1 MATTTTTIKRTKFK
15 LTTEQLLDMFYWLKL
30 MRAFDLRLSILVKQ
44 GKVRSGVYTGIGQ
57 EAIIVGT
64 CFALR
69 KEDFICP
76 LHRDLGSFLMKGVEP
91 RAMMSQMFGKAT
103 GLSKGRDSAL
113 HSGVS
118 ELGIF
123 GNTSMLGA
131 NLPVAAGLGLTFKM
145 EKTDNVVVAYFGEGA
160 SNTGDFHEALNFA
173 GVQRLPIVFV
183 CENNLYAYSVP
194 VEKSMAIDD
203 VADRAES
210 YGFDGVSINGND
222 VLAVYQSTQGALARA
237 RNGEGPTL
245 IECKTY
251 RWHGHSEHD
260 KAFYRTD
267 EELAMWKSRDPIP
280 TFTTYLQAGNISE
293 RGEAEGNRRP
303 RGGDDRRCRGICDER
318 AGPRVPRT
326 RSRISMPKE
335 LTYLEAI
342 REALAEEMRRDP
354 KVFVLGE
361 DVGEYGG
368 AFGVTQGL
376 FQEFGESRVIDT
388 PISESAIVG
397 ISIGASL
404 RGYRP
409 VAEMQFADFISC
421 GFDQIVNQAATLR
434 YRYGGRAS
442 VPIVVRAPSG
452 GNVGGGLYHSQ
463 NPEAWF
469 IHRPG
474 LKVVAPS
481 TPFDAKGLLKAA
493 IRDDNPVVYFEHKY
507 LYRRAKGAVPEGDE
521 IVPIGVAATRRE
533 GDDITLLTYGAMVQP
548 SLEAAD
554 RLSKDG
560 VEVEV
565 IDLRTLLPF
574 DKDAILRSVEK
585 TNRAMIVHE
594 DVKTLGIGAE
604 LSAVIMEERFDALDA
619 PVMRVTYPDTHCPFS
634 NVLEAFNLPDADKI
648 TAALRKLAE
657 Y

>member
-1 MATTTTTIKRTKFK
+1 
-15 LTTEQLLDMFYWLKL
+15 
-30 MRAFDLRLSILVKQ
+30 
-44 GKVRSGVYTGIGQ
+44 
-57 EAIIVGT
+57 
-64 CFALR
+64 
-69 KEDFICP
+69 
-76 LHRDLGSFLMKGVEP
+76 
-91 RAMMSQMFGKAT
+91 
-103 GLSKGRDSAL
+103 
-113 HSGVS
+113 
-118 ELGIF
+118 
-123 GNTSMLGA
+123 
-131 NLPVAAGLGLTFKM
+131 
-145 EKTDNVVVAYFGEGA
+145 
-160 SNTGDFHEALNFA
+160 
-173 GVQRLPIVFV
+173 
-183 CENNLYAYSVP
+183 
-194 VEKSMAIDD
+194 
-203 VADRAES
+203 
-210 YGFDGVSINGND
+210 
-222 VLAVYQSTQGALARA
+222 
-237 RNGEGPTL
+237 
-245 IECKTY
+245 
-251 RWHGHSEHD
+251 
-260 KAFYRTD
+260 
-267 EELAMWKSRDPIP
+267 
-280 TFTTYLQAGNISE
+280 
-293 RGEAEGNRRP
+293 
-303 RGGDDRRCRGICDER
+303 
-318 AGPRVPRT
+318 
-326 RSRISMPKE
+326 MPKE

-376 FQEFGESRVIDT
+376 FQEFGESRVLDT

-481 TPFDAKGLLKAA
+481 NPFDAKGLLKAA
-493 IRDDNPVVYFEHKY
+493 IRDDNPVIYFEHKY
-507 LYRRAKGAVPEGDE
+507 LYRRAKGTVPEGDD

-554 RLSKDG
+554 RLAKEG
-560 VEVEV
+560 VDVEV

-604 LSAVIMEERFDALDA
+604 LSAVIMEEKFDALDA

-634 NVLEAFNLPDADKI
+634 SVLEAFNLPDADKI
-648 TAALRKLAE
+648 TTALRKLAE

>member
-1 MATTTTTIKRTKFK
+1 
-15 LTTEQLLDMFYWLKL
+15 
-30 MRAFDLRLSILVKQ
+30 
-44 GKVRSGVYTGIGQ
+44 
-57 EAIIVGT
+57 
-64 CFALR
+64 
-69 KEDFICP
+69 
-76 LHRDLGSFLMKGVEP
+76 
-91 RAMMSQMFGKAT
+91 
-103 GLSKGRDSAL
+103 
-113 HSGVS
+113 
-118 ELGIF
+118 
-123 GNTSMLGA
+123 
-131 NLPVAAGLGLTFKM
+131 
-145 EKTDNVVVAYFGEGA
+145 
-160 SNTGDFHEALNFA
+160 
-173 GVQRLPIVFV
+173 
-183 CENNLYAYSVP
+183 
-194 VEKSMAIDD
+194 
-203 VADRAES
+203 
-210 YGFDGVSINGND
+210 
-222 VLAVYQSTQGALARA
+222 
-237 RNGEGPTL
+237 
-245 IECKTY
+245 
-251 RWHGHSEHD
+251 
-260 KAFYRTD
+260 
-267 EELAMWKSRDPIP
+267 
-280 TFTTYLQAGNISE
+280 
-293 RGEAEGNRRP
+293 
-303 RGGDDRRCRGICDER
+303 
-318 AGPRVPRT
+318 
-326 RSRISMPKE
+326 MPKE
-335 LTYLEAI
+335 LSYLEAI
-342 REALAEEMRRDP
+342 REALFEEMRRDP

-397 ISIGASL
+397 ISIGASQ

-434 YRYGGRAS
+434 YRYGGRAT

-493 IRDDNPVVYFEHKY
+493 IRDDNPVIYFEHKY

-533 GDDITLLTYGAMVQP
+533 GGDITLLTYGAMVQP

-554 RLSKDG
+554 QLSKDG

-574 DKDAILRSVEK
+574 DKAAILRSVGK
-585 TNRAMIVHE
+585 TNRALIVHE
-594 DVKTLGIGAE
+594 DVRTLGIGAE
-604 LSAVIMEERFDALDA
+604 LSAVIMEEQFDALDA
-619 PVMRVTYPDTHCPFS
+619 PVMRVTYPDAHCPFS
-634 NVLEAFNLPDADKI
+634 NVLEAFNLPDAGKI

>member
-1 MATTTTTIKRTKFK
+1 
-15 LTTEQLLDMFYWLKL
+15 
-30 MRAFDLRLSILVKQ
+30 
-44 GKVRSGVYTGIGQ
+44 
-57 EAIIVGT
+57 
-64 CFALR
+64 
-69 KEDFICP
+69 
-76 LHRDLGSFLMKGVEP
+76 
-91 RAMMSQMFGKAT
+91 
-103 GLSKGRDSAL
+103 
-113 HSGVS
+113 
-118 ELGIF
+118 
-123 GNTSMLGA
+123 
-131 NLPVAAGLGLTFKM
+131 
-145 EKTDNVVVAYFGEGA
+145 
-160 SNTGDFHEALNFA
+160 
-173 GVQRLPIVFV
+173 
-183 CENNLYAYSVP
+183 
-194 VEKSMAIDD
+194 
-203 VADRAES
+203 
-210 YGFDGVSINGND
+210 
-222 VLAVYQSTQGALARA
+222 
-237 RNGEGPTL
+237 
-245 IECKTY
+245 
-251 RWHGHSEHD
+251 
-260 KAFYRTD
+260 
-267 EELAMWKSRDPIP
+267 
-280 TFTTYLQAGNISE
+280 
-293 RGEAEGNRRP
+293 
-303 RGGDDRRCRGICDER
+303 
-318 AGPRVPRT
+318 
-326 RSRISMPKE
+326 MPKE
-335 LTYLEAI
+335 LTYLEGI
-342 REALAEEMRRDP
+342 REGLAEEMRRDP

-434 YRYGGRAS
+434 YRYGGRSS

-481 TPFDAKGLLKAA
+481 TAFDAKGLLKAA
-493 IRDDNPVVYFEHKY
+493 IRDDNPVIYFEHKY
-507 LYRRAKGAVPEGDE
+507 LYRRAKGPVPEGDE

-594 DVKTLGIGAE
+594 DVKTLGLGAE
-604 LSAVIMEERFDALDA
+604 LSAVIMEEKFDALDA

-634 NVLEAFNLPDADKI
+634 NVLEAFNLPDVDKI
-648 TAALRKLAE
+648 TDALRKLAA